1 MEIGGRIAELRNKQD
16 LSQRELAR
24 RLGKSPSYINRIE
37 KGEKIPNLKLIQQ
50 IASILD
56 EDLNIFG

>member
-56 EDLNIFG
+56 ED